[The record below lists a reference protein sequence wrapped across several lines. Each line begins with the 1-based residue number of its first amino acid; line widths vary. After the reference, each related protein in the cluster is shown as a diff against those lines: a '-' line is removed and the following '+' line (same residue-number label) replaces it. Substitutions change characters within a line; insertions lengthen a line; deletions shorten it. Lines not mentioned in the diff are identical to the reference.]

1 MVILREEN
9 MGGLGISIVNDDD
22 SYVDSN
28 EYDDDLRGNPTVI
41 KVVGCGGGG
50 SNAVN
55 RMISRE
61 LSNVEFI
68 VLNTDLQALNR
79 SRAPTRLAIGQKVT
93 KGLGAG
99 GKPSIGEQAAEEDKE
114 LITNTLR
121 GADMVFITAGMGGG
135 TGTGSAPVVAKIAK
149 ELGCLTVAVV
159 TTPFE
164 FEGNVRMR
172 QAKEG
177 LERLHEQVDSLIVI
191 PNEQLFKN
199 VDKNL
204 TVKESFRKADEV
216 LCQGVE
222 GISNII
228 TNPGDVNTD
237 FADVRNAMAGQG
249 NAIFGIGIGEGE
261 NRATDAAYNAINNPM
276 LEDSKIDG
284 AKNLLVNICGSEEI
298 TLKEVGEICKI
309 VTASAD
315 KEYNMFWGQVTQPEL
330 EGKISVT
337 VIATGFEKSQK
348 EMKAVEEAP
357 KIVEVEKPKK
367 LPENVV
373 SASEFE
379 NILNSVSR
387 GQNSSMNN
395 LGGDFI
401 SKKDLTNNAHSSPNA
416 RQNPNQNFGQNRN
429 GQSFAPN
436 QNGNNLQSGDKKAK
450 TSENFGQGL
459 FDSDYSDEISG
470 SAGNFA
476 QPVHKSFTPPAGFV
490 PNEADINQPAIWR
503 KPEFSRSIKLSD
515 D

>member
-1 MVILREEN
+1 
-9 MGGLGISIVNDDD
+9 MGNLGISIVDDENGYD
-22 SYVDSN
+22 SEVS
-28 EYDDDLRGNPTVI
+28 GCSPTVI

-55 RMISRE
+55 RMIIRE
-61 LSNVEFI
+61 LSNVDFI

-79 SRAPTRLAIGQKVT
+79 SRAPTKLAIGQKVT

-99 GKPSIGEQAAEEDKE
+99 GKPEVGEQAAEEDKE
-114 LITNTLR
+114 LITNELR

-135 TGTGSAPVVAKIAK
+135 TGTGSAPVVARIAK

-172 QAKEG
+172 QAQEG
-177 LERLHEQVDSLIVI
+177 LKKLHEQVDSLIVI

-199 VDKNL
+199 IDKNL

-261 NRATDAAYNAINNPM
+261 NRATDAAYNAIHNPM
-276 LEDSKIDG
+276 LENSRIDG
-284 AKNLLVNICGSEEI
+284 AKNLLVNICASEEI
-298 TLKEVGEICKI
+298 TLSEVGEICKI
-309 VTASAD
+309 VSASAD
-315 KEYNMFWGQVTQPEL
+315 KDYNMFWGQVTQPEL

-337 VIATGFEKSQK
+337 VIATGFEDSGKVIAESAKEEPAAPEPKVNREDAFSISDMNSILHSKSSSSGTSLGG
-348 EMKAVEEAP
+348 EFV
-357 KIVEVEKPKK
+357 
-367 LPENVV
+367 
-373 SASEFE
+373 ASH
-379 NILNSVSR
+379 SVSKEPD
-387 GQNSSMNN
+387 SSE
-395 LGGDFI
+395 
-401 SKKDLTNNAHSSPNA
+401 KKGSLVAGMFDEDKASA
-416 RQNPNQNFGQNRN
+416 AAG
-429 GQSFAPN
+429 SF
-436 QNGNNLQSGDKKAK
+436 
-450 TSENFGQGL
+450 
-459 FDSDYSDEISG
+459 
-470 SAGNFA
+470 
-476 QPVHKSFTPPAGFV
+476 VPPAGFV
-490 PNEADINQPAIWR
+490 PDANDLMKPAIWN
-503 KPEFSRSIKLSD
+503 KGEYSRTIRFD

>member
-1 MVILREEN
+1 
-9 MGGLGISIVNDDD
+9 MGNLGISIVDDET
-22 SYVDSN
+22 SYDGEITGGS
-28 EYDDDLRGNPTVI
+28 PTVI

-55 RMISRE
+55 RMIFRN
-61 LSNVEFI
+61 LSNVDFI
-68 VLNTDLQALNR
+68 VLNTDKQALNR
-79 SRAPTRLAIGQKVT
+79 SRADTKLAIGQKVT

-99 GKPSIGEQAAEEDKE
+99 GKPEIGEQAAEEDKE
-114 LITNTLR
+114 LITNELR

-135 TGTGSAPVVAKIAK
+135 TGTGSAPVVARIAK

-177 LERLHEQVDSLIVI
+177 LVKLREHVDSLIVI

-199 VDKNL
+199 IDKNL
-204 TVKESFRKADEV
+204 TVKESFQKADEV

-249 NAIFGIGIGEGE
+249 NAIFGIGIAEGE
-261 NRATDAAYNAINNPM
+261 NRATDAAYNAIHNPM

-284 AKNLLVNICGSEEI
+284 AKNLLVNICASEDI
-298 TLKEVGEICKI
+298 TLPEVQEIAKI

-315 KEYNMFWGQVTQPEL
+315 KDYNMYWGQVTQPEL

-337 VIATGFEKSQK
+337 VIATGFED
-348 EMKAVEEAP
+348 
-357 KIVEVEKPKK
+357 
-367 LPENVV
+367 NVKNTSSV
-373 SASEFE
+373 KE
-379 NILNSVSR
+379 NIEVQEEPREPREDAFTTSELDKILQRPSSVS
-387 GQNSSMNN
+387 GAS
-395 LGGDFI
+395 LGGEFVSGLS
-401 SKKDLTNNAHSSPNA
+401 SKKSEDSGKQGSLLSGMFEDEQRSHTAPLKHT
-416 RQNPNQNFGQNRN
+416 
-429 GQSFAPN
+429 FAPPEDFVRDEN
-436 QNGNNLQSGDKKAK
+436 DLKK
-450 TSENFGQGL
+450 
-459 FDSDYSDEISG
+459 
-470 SAGNFA
+470 
-476 QPVHKSFTPPAGFV
+476 
-490 PNEADINQPAIWR
+490 PAIWNNT
-503 KPEFSRSIKLSD
+503 EFSRTIKLTD

>member
-1 MVILREEN
+1 

-28 EYDDDLRGNPTVI
+28 DCNDDLRGNPTVI

-99 GKPSIGEQAAEEDKE
+99 GRPSIGEQAAEEDKE

-199 VDKNL
+199 IDKNL

-337 VIATGFEKSQK
+337 VIATGFEKTQK
-348 EMKAVEEAP
+348 ENDIKQVEETP
-357 KIVEVEKPKK
+357 KNVELEKPKK

-373 SASEFE
+373 SASEYE

-387 GQNSSMNN
+387 GQNNAVNS
-395 LGGDFI
+395 LGGVFI
-401 SKKDLTNNAHSSPNA
+401 SNQDISHSDHIPQSA
-416 RQNPNQNFGQNRN
+416 RQNQNQFFGQ
-429 GQSFAPN
+429 SKIN
-436 QNGNNLQSGDKKAK
+436 QAQGISSNNSQNSQNLQNGDKKSK
-450 TSENFGQGL
+450 GSENFGQGL
-459 FDSDYSDEISG
+459 FDSEYPNEKSNSDG
-470 SAGNFA
+470 SFA
-476 QPVHKSFTPPAGFV
+476 QPSYKSFTPPAGFV

>member
-1 MVILREEN
+1 
-9 MGGLGISIVNDDD
+9 MGSLGISIIEDD
-22 SYVDSN
+22 SNYNQAFTENS
-28 EYDDDLRGNPTVI
+28 PTVI

-61 LSNVEFI
+61 LSNVDFI
-68 VLNTDLQALNR
+68 VLNTDLQALGKSN
-79 SRAPTRLAIGQKVT
+79 AKTKLAIGQKVT

-99 GKPSIGEQAAEEDKE
+99 GRPVIGEQAAEEDKE
-114 LITNTLR
+114 LITNELR

-135 TGTGSAPVVAKIAK
+135 TGTGSAPVVARIAK

-164 FEGNVRMR
+164 FEGHVRMR

-177 LERLHEQVDSLIVI
+177 LEKLHAQVDSLIVI

-199 VDKNL
+199 IDKNL

-228 TNPGDVNTD
+228 TSPGDVNTD

-249 NAIFGIGIGEGE
+249 NAIFGIGVGEGE

-276 LEDSKIDG
+276 LENSKIDG
-284 AKNLLVNICGSEEI
+284 AKNLLINICASEEM
-298 TLKEVGEICKI
+298 TLSEVGEICKI

-315 KEYNMFWGQVTQPEL
+315 PNYNMFWGQVTQPEL
-330 EGKISVT
+330 GDKISVT
-337 VIATGFEKSQK
+337 VIATGFETRDT
-348 EMKAVEEAP
+348 
-357 KIVEVEKPKK
+357 EVEAKEEDTVVEQPKV

-373 SASEFE
+373 SSSELDRLLHGKAVASADR
-379 NILNSVSR
+379 SVN
-387 GQNSSMNN
+387 Q
-395 LGGDFI
+395 FV
-401 SKKDLTNNAHSSPNA
+401 SKKDIDEENV
-416 RQNPNQNFGQNRN
+416 
-429 GQSFAPN
+429 
-436 QNGNNLQSGDKKAK
+436 KKAEK
-450 TSENFGQGL
+450 GSLAAGL
-459 FDSDYSDEISG
+459 FQEDELSQG
-470 SAGNFA
+470 TFVSRKTFA
-476 QPVHKSFTPPAGFV
+476 TPPAGFDL
-490 PNEADINQPAIWR
+490 NSSDLSTPAIWGKNSEYGR
-503 KPEFSRSIKLSD
+503 TINLSD

>member
-1 MVILREEN
+1 
-9 MGGLGISIVNDDD
+9 MGNLGISIVDDETDYD
-22 SYVDSN
+22 SEVS
-28 EYDDDLRGNPTVI
+28 GGSPTVI

-55 RMISRE
+55 RMIFRE
-61 LSNVEFI
+61 LSNVDFI
-68 VLNTDLQALNR
+68 VLNTDLQALGR
-79 SRAPTRLAIGQKVT
+79 SKAPTKLAIGQKVT

-99 GKPSIGEQAAEEDKE
+99 GKPEVGEQAAEEDKE
-114 LITNTLR
+114 LITNELR

-135 TGTGSAPVVAKIAK
+135 TGTGSAPVVARIAK

-177 LERLHEQVDSLIVI
+177 LIKLHEQVDSLIVI

-199 VDKNL
+199 IDKNL

-261 NRATDAAYNAINNPM
+261 NRATDAAYNAIHNPM
-276 LEDSKIDG
+276 LENSRIDG
-284 AKNLLVNICGSEEI
+284 AKNLLVNICASEEI
-298 TLKEVGEICKI
+298 TLSEVGEICKI
-309 VTASAD
+309 VSASAD
-315 KEYNMFWGQVTQPEL
+315 KDYNMFWGQVTQPEL

-337 VIATGFEKSQK
+337 VIATGFEDSGKIAVEQK
-348 EMKAVEEAP
+348 EEEPETSPEP
-357 KIVEVEKPKK
+357 KV
-367 LPENVV
+367 LPNDVV
-373 SASEFE
+373 GRSELDMLLHPRAGSNGASLGGEFVASH
-379 NILNSVSR
+379 SVSKEAE
-387 GQNSSMNN
+387 SSE
-395 LGGDFI
+395 
-401 SKKDLTNNAHSSPNA
+401 KKGSLVAGMFDEDKASSA
-416 RQNPNQNFGQNRN
+416 AG
-429 GQSFAPN
+429 SF
-436 QNGNNLQSGDKKAK
+436 
-450 TSENFGQGL
+450 
-459 FDSDYSDEISG
+459 
-470 SAGNFA
+470 
-476 QPVHKSFTPPAGFV
+476 VPPAGFV
-490 PNEADINQPAIWR
+490 PDQNDLMKPAIWN
-503 KPEFSRSIKLSD
+503 KSEYSRTIRLD

>member
-1 MVILREEN
+1 
-9 MGGLGISIVNDDD
+9 MGNLGISIVDDETDYD
-22 SYVDSN
+22 SEVS
-28 EYDDDLRGNPTVI
+28 GGSPTVI

-55 RMISRE
+55 RMIFRE
-61 LSNVEFI
+61 LSNVDFI
-68 VLNTDLQALNR
+68 VLNTDLQALGR
-79 SRAPTRLAIGQKVT
+79 SKAPTKLAIGQKVT

-99 GKPSIGEQAAEEDKE
+99 GKPEVGEQAAEEDKE
-114 LITNTLR
+114 LITNELR

-135 TGTGSAPVVAKIAK
+135 TGTGSAPVVARIAK

-177 LERLHEQVDSLIVI
+177 LIKLHEQVDSLIVI

-199 VDKNL
+199 IDKNL

-261 NRATDAAYNAINNPM
+261 NRATDAAYNAIHNPM
-276 LEDSKIDG
+276 LENSRIDG
-284 AKNLLVNICGSEEI
+284 AKNLLVNICASEEI
-298 TLKEVGEICKI
+298 TLSEVGEICKI
-309 VTASAD
+309 VSASAD
-315 KEYNMFWGQVTQPEL
+315 KDYNMFWGQVTQPEL

-337 VIATGFEKSQK
+337 VIATGFEDSGKIAVEQK
-348 EMKAVEEAP
+348 EEEPETPPEP
-357 KIVEVEKPKK
+357 KV
-367 LPENVV
+367 LPNDVVGRSELYMLLHPRAGSNV
-373 SASEFE
+373 AS
-379 NILNSVSR
+379 
-387 GQNSSMNN
+387 
-395 LGGDFI
+395 LGGEFVASHTF
-401 SKKDLTNNAHSSPNA
+401 SKEAESSEKKGSLVA
-416 RQNPNQNFGQNRN
+416 GMFDEDKASSAAG
-429 GQSFAPN
+429 SF
-436 QNGNNLQSGDKKAK
+436 
-450 TSENFGQGL
+450 
-459 FDSDYSDEISG
+459 
-470 SAGNFA
+470 
-476 QPVHKSFTPPAGFV
+476 VPPAGFV
-490 PNEADINQPAIWR
+490 PDQNDLMKPAIWN
-503 KPEFSRSIKLSD
+503 KSEYSRTIRLD